1 MKTITNITRI
11 PLLLQTF
18 SSLISPSLSKTL
30 SDKNHTVMKGRMKK
44 GNRLGNQCRR
54 TKSG

>member
-1 MKTITNITRI
+1 MKSG
-11 PLLLQTF
+11 
-18 SSLISPSLSKTL
+18 SSKNNNNNNENVVTEASKTL
-30 SDKNHTVMKGRMKK
+30 SDKNHTVTKERMKK